1 MIDFVKRILN
11 TGLAKPAEWF
21 VNAVTSVKSD
31 SGMRVTGINAM
42 GLPAVWYAVSKIS
55 GHVSQLPLCV
65 HKRLDEG
72 GADKAY
78 SHPAYRLL
86 KTRPNPYM
94 TAAQFKETLMVHALI
109 WGNAK
114 AAIVR
119 DGQGN
124 PIELLIID
132 PTQSTTVYHEGS
144 KIHTVNLTPHERLNA
159 FNEGYEA
166 KTLIIEDKDVLHI
179 PGLGANGVNGLQL
192 FEVAKNSIGLGLAAE
207 KATNKDFANGSRPG
221 IMLEAPRSAFRDKK
235 DADEFLSSFNT
246 WHKGLDNVGRAGL
259 IRENMKV
266 HTLSHAD
273 TASSWVEQ
281 RKFQRQEIA
290 LLFQLEGILGDDES
304 VSYNSMEQKN
314 LNYLSNCLM
323 RWLVRIEQECDEK
336 LLSGRQKRA
345 DSHYWKFNT
354 AALLR
359 ADYKTT
365 VEALGLAI
373 THRIISPNEARAKL
387 DMNPYDGGDVYEN
400 PAITPGQGD
409 SEPEEPQEAQEEPLD
424 ANSLAIVAH
433 MEHRLKVEAGHVLR
447 AAGNS
452 GNYISWLDKFY
463 DKRWKSTMEN
473 ACENLGGARS
483 TGTQHCQQSKDELL
497 EIAGSVTID
506 GLADAVAEAVESWPS
521 KAETLANEI
530 LAGDLIDV

>member
-1 MIDFVKRILN
+1 MFDFLKRILN

-21 VNAVTSVKSD
+21 VNAVTSAKSD
-31 SGMRVTGINAM
+31 SGMRVTGINAL
-42 GLPAVWYAVSKIS
+42 GLPAVFYAVSKIS
-55 GHVSQLPLCV
+55 GHVAQLPLCV
-65 HKRLDEG
+65 HQRLTEG
-72 GADKAY
+72 GSEKAH

-86 KTRPNPYM
+86 KTRPNKFM

-114 AAIVR
+114 AAIIR
-119 DGQGN
+119 DKLGM

-132 PTQSTTVYHEGS
+132 PTQSTTVYDEGR
-144 KIHTVNLTPHERLNA
+144 KLHTVNLNKHDRLNNY
-159 FNEGYEA
+159 NEDFTA
-166 KTLIIEDKDVLHI
+166 QTLIIEDDDVLHI
-179 PGLGANGVNGLQL
+179 PGLGANGVTGLQL
-192 FEVAKNSIGLGLAAE
+192 FELAKNSIGLGLAAE
-207 KATNKDFANGSRPG
+207 KASNKDFANGSRPG

-266 HTLSHAD
+266 HTLSHSD
-273 TASSWVEQ
+273 GASNWVDQ
-281 RKFQRQEIA
+281 RKFQRQEVA
-290 LLFQLEGILGDDES
+290 LLFQLESILGDDDS

-314 LNYLSNCLM
+314 LAYLSNCLM
-323 RWLVRIEQECDEK
+323 KWLVRIEQECDEK

-365 VEALGLAI
+365 IEALGLAI
-373 THRIISPNEARAKL
+373 THRILSPNEAREKL
-387 DMNPYDGGDVYEN
+387 DLNPYDGGDVYEN
-400 PAITPGQGD
+400 PAITPGQSDSD
-409 SEPEEPQEAQEEPLD
+409 SEDAQEAPEEPLD
-424 ANSLAIVAH
+424 ANSRAIVAH

-463 DKRWKSTMEN
+463 DRRWKNTMEN
-473 ACENLGGARS
+473 ACENLGGSRE
-483 TGTQHCQQSKDELL
+483 TGSNHCKQSKDELL
-497 EIAGSVTID
+497 EIAGSVTLD
-506 GLADAVAEAVESWPS
+506 GLADAVAEAVEKWPTR
-521 KAETLANEI
+521 AEQLANEI
-530 LAGDLIDV
+530 LTGDLIDV